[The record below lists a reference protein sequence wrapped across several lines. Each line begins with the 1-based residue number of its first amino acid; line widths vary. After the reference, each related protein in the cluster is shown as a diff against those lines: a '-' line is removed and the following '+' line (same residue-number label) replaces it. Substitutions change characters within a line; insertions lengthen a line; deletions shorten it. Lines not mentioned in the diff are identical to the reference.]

1 MPSLYEYRP
10 VRFFT
15 LTAVVTWVPWFL
27 AVSAQ
32 SRPGMEAGA
41 ALLMLGGLLGPL
53 AVGLFLIMT
62 SGNPALKAD
71 FKDRLVNLRRIR
83 PTFLLTA
90 VVMPLAVIALAMGLS
105 LALGQSRDQ
114 FRLADGASSMG
125 TVVLTM
131 VLAPIIEETGW
142 RGYGVDSLRAKTG
155 MLKAAVLFGV
165 LWSAWHAP
173 LVLIHGT
180 YQNELARMENPLFLV
195 NFFVSVI
202 PAAII
207 ANWFYERNDRSII
220 FGVVLHSALNGAAVL
235 LNASQVT
242 KGIVTVLYAVIAVVL
257 IMRDRAGFSAGPL
270 NALKPAA
277 PSCSSLEPSIR
288 AGSTRSSRSSIPG
301 VRWPWPGS

>member
-1 MPSLYEYRP
+1 MLRGGSLLLAAGLLVYVGGQSLP
-10 VRFFT
+10 VT
-15 LTAVVTWVPWFL
+15 LLGAFVASAGGTFCLVGVNAFLPDHHGVAAPQAMSEAHGLGAV
-27 AVSAQ
+27 
-32 SRPGMEAGA
+32 M
-41 ALLMLGGLLGPL
+41 GLLGPL

-90 VVMPLAVIALAMGLS
+90 VVMPLAVMALAMGLS

-207 ANWFYERNDRSII
+207 ANWFYERNDRSIV

-242 KGIVTVLYAVIAVVL
+242 KCIVTVLFAVIAVAL

-270 NALKPAA
+270 NALKPVS
-277 PSCSSLEPSIR
+277 PS
-288 AGSTRSSRSSIPG
+288 
-301 VRWPWPGS
+301 